1 MKYQLTESNIVLKFF
16 FLQVQFSQKYKD
28 NSILE
33 NQPMKFIL
41 ADLQEKAH
49 VYLNSYRKKSL
60 LKFNPTYNK
69 KSSKLRKLLKAT
81 YENLQKIY
89 LTGSLSSLTLKV
101 RNKKKEYLLMLF
113 LLFMVVGELTN
124 SVIRKKEPLGTHRLG
139 IKKQVYNL

>member
-1 MKYQLTESNIVLKFF
+1 
-16 FLQVQFSQKYKD
+16 
-28 NSILE
+28 
-33 NQPMKFIL
+33 MKFIL
-41 ADLQEKAH
+41 ADLKEKAH

-101 RNKKKEYLLMLF
+101 RNKKRN
-113 LLFMVVGELTN
+113 TC
-124 SVIRKKEPLGTHRLG
+124 
-139 IKKQVYNL
+139 